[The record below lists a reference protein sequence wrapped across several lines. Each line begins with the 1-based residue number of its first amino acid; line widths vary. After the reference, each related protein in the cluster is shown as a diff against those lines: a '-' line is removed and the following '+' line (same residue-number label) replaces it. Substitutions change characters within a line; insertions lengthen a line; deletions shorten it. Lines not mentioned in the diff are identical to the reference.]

1 MTIQPIGAASVA
13 LYITPADLKEH
24 GLTPAQLTLE
34 RALALTQ
41 EAFGEAGIA
50 LDGAIEIEAY
60 PDACGVLVFA
70 RIRAPERVWLSF
82 EDCEDLISAA
92 RALPEPRPEAALI
105 WCDGKWWLSLSAK
118 DEYAACLLSEFG
130 RTEHHSPLLEARL
143 SEYGRAVLPKDAL
156 HALLSYF
163 SPAH

>member
-34 RALALTQ
+34 QALALTQ
-41 EAFGEAGIA
+41 TAFGEAGIA

-82 EDCEDLISAA
+82 EDCEDLILAA
-92 RALPEPRPEAALI
+92 RALPEPCPEAALT
-105 WCDGKWWLSLSAK
+105 WCDGKWWLSLPAK
-118 DEYAACLLSEFG
+118 EKHLAGFLSEFG
-130 RTEHHSPLLEARL
+130 HTERDCPHLDARL
-143 SEYGRAVLPKDAL
+143 AEHGKPVLPHDAL
-156 HALLSYF
+156 SALLRHF
-163 SPAH
+163 PAV

>member
-34 RALALTQ
+34 RALVLTQ
-41 EAFGEAGIA
+41 TAFEEAGIT

-70 RIRAPERVWLSF
+70 RIRPPERVWLSF
-82 EDCEDLISAA
+82 EDCEDLILAA
-92 RALPEPRPEAALI
+92 RALPVPCPLAALF
-105 WCDGKWWLSLSAK
+105 WCDDRWWLSLPA
-118 DEYAACLLSEFG
+118 EETGLAGLLSEFG
-130 RTEHHSPLLEARL
+130 RTERDCPYLEARL
-143 SEYGRAVLPKDAL
+143 AEHGRPILDHDAL
-156 HALLSYF
+156 SALLRHF
-163 SPAH
+163 PAAR